1 MKKRIVY
8 LYATL
13 IALGIGGMLLM
24 AQQAVRPLPAE
35 SQITV
40 NSSSVGGGSA
50 QFTQPEF
57 EPWHKTVEIYLNNLK
72 GSASYTFPVPFQF
85 TPQVLSQSLANAVTA
100 LSTTSVTVT
109 GSGSTGFIMLDG
121 F

>member
-1 MKKRIVY
+1 MSRV
-8 LYATL
+8 LAL
-13 IALGIGGMLLM
+13 VLGIGCFVL
-24 AQQAVRPLPAE
+24 AQRLNPPQSLV
-35 SQITV
+35 TV
-40 NSSSVGGGSA
+40 NSSAVGGGSA
-50 QFTQPEF
+50 IFVQPDYQA
-57 EPWHKTVEIYLNNLK
+57 WKKIVEIHLTNLT
-72 GSASYTFPVPFQF
+72 GTASYTFPVPFQF